1 MESRTLKRDYH
12 HIDYKYM
19 KDLSICQI
27 YFYLVLKNE
36 DIAYIMNREI
46 EKKFQIVQS
55 V

>member
-27 YFYLVLKNE
+27 FFHLVLKNKAV
-36 DIAYIMNREI
+36 AYIMNKEM
-46 EKKFQIVQS
+46 EKNYK
-55 V
+55 